1 MRRMLLL
8 LAAVALLVLS
18 LSPVVQAQ
26 DGEGKG
32 PVDNGGAPVDA
43 IDGGFIPTLINPG
56 EIPGTCDFPVLIA
69 FDGKFKVIDFPN
81 GTTLITGP
89 GLNATLTNTETLTS
103 ETFNITGSFRVLPAD
118 ENGIVV
124 TEARGRNLLIDPFA
138 GFVVA
143 SGNFSFAFDT
153 QFTEDIS
160 DDVLVQPLSGEGRLI
175 DVCEA
180 LA

>member
-8 LAAVALLVLS
+8 LAAVALLALA

-26 DGEGKG
+26 NGGGKG
-32 PVDNGGAPVDA
+32 PVDAGGAPEDVDA
-43 IDGGFIPTLINPG
+43 VFDPDAVADAFAGACG
-56 EIPGTCDFPVLIA
+56 DFPVLVEL
-69 FDGKFKVIDFPN
+69 DGKIKTTELPN
-81 GTTLITGP
+81 GTTLSTGP
-89 GLNATLTNTETLTS
+89 GLKATITNTETGTS
-103 ETFNITGSFRVLPAD
+103 ETFSITGAFRELPAD

-124 TEARGRNLLIDPFA
+124 TEVTGRNLLTDPEA

-153 QFTEDIS
+153 DTGE
-160 DDVLVQPLSGEGRLI
+160 LVQPLSGEGRLI